1 MNTPDTLRFAVQAL
15 RASRTRLALMLAAMA
30 TGVLAV
36 MALTALGE
44 GARRYVVAQFDTL
57 GTHLLIVLPGRAETT
72 GTQPPLLG
80 TTARDLTL
88 DDALALARSPAIAD
102 VAPVTIGL
110 VPVSHGARSRD
121 VRVMGSTAALTE
133 VRQVDVARGHFLPDR
148 DPRAPAPVAVLGA
161 TLAGELF
168 GQANPLGQWVRAEDR
183 RFRVIG
189 VLAAKGQAFDMDW
202 NDMLIVPIGSAQA
215 LFNTESVFRVLV
227 RARSTAAIEP
237 ARADILRII
246 ADRHEGEDDVT
257 VLTQDAIV
265 ATFDRI
271 LRALTLA
278 LAAIAAISLTVAG
291 VLIMNVMLVAVAQ
304 RGAEIGLLKALGASR
319 AVVLRL
325 FLTEA
330 VLLSTAGALLG
341 AACGV
346 AAVAAARQVFPVFP
360 AATPAWATAGAV
372 GLALLGGV
380 VFGLLPARRAARLD
394 PVAALAGRR

>member
-1 MNTPDTLRFAVQAL
+1 MTAPDTLRFAIQAL
-15 RASRTRLALMLAAMA
+15 RASRTRVGLMLAAMA

-44 GARRYVVAQFDTL
+44 GARRYVAAQFDTL

-72 GTQPPLLG
+72 GAQPPLLG

-88 DDALALARSPAIAD
+88 DDALALTRSPAIAD

-121 VRVMGSTAALTE
+121 VRVMGSTAALTR
-133 VRQVDVARGHFLPDR
+133 VRQVDVARGQFLPDR
-148 DPRAPAPVAVLGA
+148 DPRAPTPVAVLGA

-189 VLAAKGQAFDMDW
+189 VLAAKGQAFDLDW

-227 RARSTAAIEP
+227 RARGTAAIEP

-246 ADRHEGEDDVT
+246 ADRHQGEDDVT

-271 LRALTLA
+271 LRALTLV
-278 LAAIAAISLTVAG
+278 LAAIAAISLSVAG

-304 RGAEIGLLKALGASR
+304 RSAEIGLLKALGASR
-319 AVVLRL
+319 VVVARL
-325 FLTEA
+325 FLAEA
-330 VLLSTAGALLG
+330 VLLSTAGALVGALG
-341 AACGV
+341 GV
-346 AAVAAARQVFPVFP
+346 AAVAAARQAFPAFP
-360 AATPAWATAGAV
+360 AATPQWATAGAV
-372 GLALLGGV
+372 GMALVSGV